1 MTRGVGRRILGT
13 ECAHGH
19 WAGSSCRWLMRD
31 GGPRAPR
38 PARLDKQWRARG
50 ATRRDPRRR
59 SAIGCRHARAANGG
73 VSWRSR
79 RDARRTTS
87 GQPHHRQAPPP
98 RRWPLVRADTDE
110 AKEPCRLSRTADGLG
125 QADSADLCFVPAT
138 HDVAGRLP
146 AVRGLPGRLVLC
158 GRRPRTGR
166 ADLAR
171 TRLRGLRAR
180 LRDGDMRLRGGLGP
194 TYAAAQHRRGAPA
207 TAGGLTS
214 VGRAAGP
221 APRGAY
227 PWYKPTSARTRAA
240 CARDADR
247 RGAVGGAPRRSASLA
262 ASLLREALRGA

>member
-13 ECAHGH
+13 ECAQGH

-59 SAIGCRHARAANGG
+59 STIGCRHARAANGG

-79 RDARRTTS
+79 RDARTTIS

-110 AKEPCRLSRTADGLG
+110 AKEPLDWAKQTVRTCASCPRRTTRPGVCRRCADCR
-125 QADSADLCFVPAT
+125 AAWSC
-138 HDVAGRLP
+138 VAGASHR
-146 AVRGLPGRLVLC
+146 ASGPGPDASSGTLRSTA
-158 GRRPRTGR
+158 RRRYAPSWRPR
-166 ADLAR
+166 
-171 TRLRGLRAR
+171 
-180 LRDGDMRLRGGLGP
+180 P
-194 TYAAAQHRRGAPA
+194 HVTYVAAQHRRGAPA
-207 TAGGLTS
+207 TAGGLIG

-227 PWYKPTSARTRAA
+227 PWYRPTSARTRAA